1 MKTASLHRTVRIT
14 ARTSAV
20 LFTSAQIAQA
30 LRLPTP
36 SAWRPLYVAFV
47 AAHAI
52 HFGFVARFAHRTHGR
67 ELFPGGRNMHDVGGW
82 PTVLGIFTFF
92 FVLAAVGWAAAEPA
106 DARLGRRLSGRVAMA
121 LIGAMFVSFYL
132 GQVPRSPWHA
142 VPGGIVGSAVLANIV
157 GRHHHR
163 PGDLTGHGRARRSSC
178 GAGTS
183 IAEASPR
190 IRRTAPRL
198 PRSRPTS
205 RRSPHPPLHLPSAPG
220 PSESPW

>member
-20 LFTSAQIAQA
+20 LFTSAQLTQA

-36 SAWRPLYVAFV
+36 SAWRPLYAAFV

-67 ELFPGGRNMHDVGGW
+67 ALFPGGRNMHDVGGW
-82 PTVLGIFTFF
+82 PTVLGIFAFF
-92 FVLAAVGWAAAEPA
+92 FVLAAVGWVAAEPA
-106 DARLGRRLSGRVAMA
+106 DARLGRRLAGRAAMA

-157 GRHHHR
+157 GRF
-163 PGDLTGHGRARRSSC
+163 

-183 IAEASPR
+183 SAEASPR
-190 IRRTAPRL
+190 IRRTAPA
-198 PRSRPTS
+198 S
-205 RRSPHPPLHLPSAPG
+205 
-220 PSESPW
+220 